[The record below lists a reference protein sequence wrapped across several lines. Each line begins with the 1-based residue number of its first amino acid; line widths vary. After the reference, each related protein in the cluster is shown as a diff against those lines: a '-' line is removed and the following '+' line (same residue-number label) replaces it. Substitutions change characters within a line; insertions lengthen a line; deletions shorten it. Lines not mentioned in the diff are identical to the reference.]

1 MCLNQGKIKANIV
14 DTQSVEVVSTVST
27 NRVLLYNYSKLCV
40 SLVYKCCKNV
50 THCCKNVTKVR
61 HLRHPVDTLSTL
73 ISTPIFCCIPTFIGH
88 IYPLSTLFYFFYFLA
103 QYKNKLSYRCRRFKR
118 SYA

>member
-1 MCLNQGKIKANIV
+1 MCLNQGKIRAYIV

-27 NRVLLYNYSKLCV
+27 IRVLLYNYSKLCV
-40 SLVYKCCKNV
+40 SLVYKYCKNV

-73 ISTPIFCCIPTFIGH
+73 ISTPISCCIPTFIGH
-88 IYPLSTLFYFFYFLA
+88 IYPLSTLLKVFFFSA
-103 QYKNKLSYRCRRFKR
+103 QFKNKLSYRCRQFKTKL
-118 SYA
+118 